1 MVRQNTKTVWS
12 NTLIFQLPI
21 YLEPGVDR
29 YLIYWQL
36 GAWFQIYGELEGQ
49 KYSYHTK
56 QKLTTKITHDVLYW
70 WNSMNLRKEKTTMM
84 IHYKLQYYFKS
95 KVPHLRFHDRSC
107 KPLVVATFTSDPWS
121 TCVKIKKTFHLTIFF
136 RVQTGGLPYFFFQLL
151 K

>member
-1 MVRQNTKTVWS
+1 MVRQNTKTFWS

-56 QKLTTKITHDVLYW
+56 QTLTTKITYLIWCFVLMKF
-70 WNSMNLRKEKTTMM
+70 NEPRQRKRKGWYTVSY
-84 IHYKLQYYFKS
+84 IFKS
-95 KVPHLRFHDRSC
+95 KVAHLRFHDRSC

-121 TCVKIKKTFHLTIFF
+121 TCVKMKTPLSSHQFF
-136 RVQTGGLPYFFFQLL
+136 RVQTGGLHT
-151 K
+151 